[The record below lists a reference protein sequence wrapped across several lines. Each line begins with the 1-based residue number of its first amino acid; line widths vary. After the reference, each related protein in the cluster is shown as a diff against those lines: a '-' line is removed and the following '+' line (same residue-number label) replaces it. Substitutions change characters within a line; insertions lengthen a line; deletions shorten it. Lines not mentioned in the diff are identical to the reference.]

1 MAELKRSAMSTVGTL
16 FTIYIAVGL
25 ICMIFALAT
34 SGKEK
39 RAKRFI
45 AWAPGD
51 EFSFVIM
58 LLVAAVWPIWLI
70 AMLVKEDS
78 NE

>member
-1 MAELKRSAMSTVGTL
+1 MSTAGTL
-16 FTIYIAVGL
+16 FTIYIVAGL

-34 SGKEK
+34 SKKEE
-39 RAKRFI
+39 RAKRFL

-51 EFSFVIM
+51 EFSFVII
-58 LLVAAVWPIWLI
+58 LLVAVVWPIWLI